1 MVVNWIVK
9 RVIFATG
16 DTCWTFLN
24 TELQYYTVL
33 KQYLNL
39 FQFSVILWIDSEAV
53 IHMTYAE
60 LATFIPLYGDR
71 MAVSGFCRDKKGA
84 SKKDKKKKSSLMD
97 KLRSTVNALKGN
109 ASRSGDE
116 NDEVDDAD
124 SSFEN
129 SRRKKLKGTK
139 MQKRLLEW

>member
-1 MVVNWIVK
+1 
-9 RVIFATG
+9 
-16 DTCWTFLN
+16 
-24 TELQYYTVL
+24 
-33 KQYLNL
+33 
-39 FQFSVILWIDSEAV
+39 
-53 IHMTYAE
+53 MTDAE

-97 KLRSTVNALKGN
+97 KLRSTVNAIKGN
-109 ASRSGDE
+109 ASSSGDE

-129 SRRKKLKGTK
+129 SRRKKLKGKK
-139 MQKRLLEW
+139 MQKRLLE

>member
-1 MVVNWIVK
+1 
-9 RVIFATG
+9 
-16 DTCWTFLN
+16 
-24 TELQYYTVL
+24 
-33 KQYLNL
+33 
-39 FQFSVILWIDSEAV
+39 
-53 IHMTYAE
+53 MTDAE

-97 KLRSTVNALKGN
+97 KLRSTVNAIKGN

-129 SRRKKLKGTK
+129 SRRKKLKGK
-139 MQKRLLEW
+139 KCRKDYSNDRIKLLPSWRGNNGVL